1 MAGWL
6 AGAAGAAVALGFGEL
21 IEGISDTI
29 PSLVIAVGEVVTD
42 YTPGEIVAFSIA
54 NLGASQKTMLTVGI
68 VVLSLAI
75 CGLFGRLATRGRGV
89 AAVAGFGVFGLIGG
103 WAAARNPL
111 SPALASW
118 LVALAAAVLGA
129 ATTRFLVSRA
139 SAVRR
144 DAEAARDADAQ
155 EEVIDDG
162 PRQRVGTRRSF
173 FAYAAGAGVAALS
186 LVGIGRGL
194 RGESAAEKARE
205 IYTLPPRTPD
215 PAAGATAAD
224 TNVAIEVPEGI
235 KIEVPE
241 GIAIEEE
248 VVIEVPEGIEIPEET
263 ANEVP
268 AEQAGSSTQPA
279 PTTTQ
284 QTAEQPAPTTTQQ
297 TAEQP
302 APTTTQQTAEQPA
315 PTTTQPPEQPAPT
328 TTQQTAEQPAPTTT
342 QQTAEQPAP
351 TTTQQTAEQPAPT
364 TTQQTAEQ
372 PAPTT
377 TQPPE
382 QPAPT
387 TTQPPEQPAP
397 TTTQPPEQPA
407 PTTTQ
412 QTAEQPAPTTTQ
424 PPEQPAPTTTQPP
437 EQPAPT
443 TTQPP
448 EQPAPTTTQ
457 PPKHL
462 SVQEQVARIDT
473 LDDEVPGLSRYIT
486 PITPQDEFYRVDT
499 ALSVPQVDPASW
511 RLRITGMVDNPYVL
525 TYQDIRAMRLS
536 DYVITLSCVSN
547 PVGGNLVG
555 NAVWTGVPLNVLLQ
569 HAGVQRGAQQI
580 VGRSVDDFTA
590 GFPTTAAYD
599 GRNAILAIGM
609 NDEPLPTR
617 HGFPARIV
625 VAGLYGYVSAVKWLK
640 EIRLTTW
647 DSFDGYWV
655 PRGWSKR
662 GPIKT
667 QSRID
672 VPRSNGDLKI
682 GQTTSVAGI
691 AWAPTRGI
699 RRVEIKIG
707 REDWAP
713 CRLGQALGDESWV
726 QWHRE
731 WTPTTPGNYQI
742 QVRATD
748 GTGTTQGG
756 YSVSAFPNGAEGYH
770 TIRTRVRR

>member
-54 NLGASQKTMLTVGI
+54 NLGASQKTVLTVGI

-89 AAVAGFGVFGLIGG
+89 AAVAGFAVFGLIGG

-139 SAVRR
+139 SAVGR

-155 EEVIDDG
+155 EEVTDDG
-162 PRQRVGTRRSF
+162 ARQRVGTRRSF

-235 KIEVPE
+235 EIEVPE

-248 VVIEVPEGIEIPEET
+248 VVIEVPEGIEIPQET

-268 AEQAGSSTQPA
+268 AEEAGSSTQATSTPSSEQTA
-279 PTTTQ
+279 TTSAAEPSVDDSEPELTPTTTQ
-284 QTAEQPAPTTTQQ
+284 QPAEQPAPTTTQQ
-297 TAEQP
+297 PAEQP
-302 APTTTQQTAEQPA
+302 APTTTQQA
-315 PTTTQPPEQPAPT
+315 
-328 TTQQTAEQPAPTTT
+328 AEQPAPTTT
-342 QQTAEQPAP
+342 QQAA
-351 TTTQQTAEQPAPT
+351 
-364 TTQQTAEQ
+364 
-372 PAPTT
+372 
-377 TQPPE
+377 
-382 QPAPT
+382 
-387 TTQPPEQPAP
+387 
-397 TTTQPPEQPA
+397 
-407 PTTTQ
+407 
-412 QTAEQPAPTTTQ
+412 
-424 PPEQPAPTTTQPP
+424 
-437 EQPAPT
+437 
-443 TTQPP
+443 

-473 LDDEVPGLSRYIT
+473 LDDEVPGLSPYIT

-511 RLRITGMVDNPYVL
+511 RLSITGMVDNPYVL
-525 TYQDIRAMRLS
+525 TYEDIRAMRLS

-609 NDEPLPTR
+609 NNDPLPTR

-647 DSFDGYWV
+647 DAFDGYWV

-672 VPRSNGDLKI
+672 VPRNKADLKI

-731 WTPTTPGNYQI
+731 WTPSTPGNYQI

-756 YSVSAFPNGAEGYH
+756 YSVSTFPNGAEGYH
-770 TIRTRVRR
+770 TIRARVRR

>member
-54 NLGASQKTMLTVGI
+54 NLGASQKTVLTVGI

-89 AAVAGFGVFGLIGG
+89 AAVAGFAVFGLIGG

-139 SAVRR
+139 PAVGR

-155 EEVIDDG
+155 EEVTDDG
-162 PRQRVGTRRSF
+162 ARQRVGTRRSF

-235 KIEVPE
+235 EIEVPE

-248 VVIEVPEGIEIPEET
+248 VVIEVPEGIEIPQET

-268 AEQAGSSTQPA
+268 AEEAGSSTQATSTPSSEQTA
-279 PTTTQ
+279 TTSAAEPSVDDSEPELTPTTTQ
-284 QTAEQPAPTTTQQ
+284 QPAEQPAPTTTQQ
-297 TAEQP
+297 PAEQP
-302 APTTTQQTAEQPA
+302 APTTTQQP
-315 PTTTQPPEQPAPT
+315 
-328 TTQQTAEQPAPTTT
+328 AEQPAPTTT
-342 QQTAEQPAP
+342 QQPAEQPAP
-351 TTTQQTAEQPAPT
+351 TTTQQAAEQPAPT
-364 TTQQTAEQ
+364 TTQQAAEQ

-377 TQPPE
+377 TQ
-382 QPAPT
+382 QA
-387 TTQPPEQPAP
+387 A
-397 TTTQPPEQPA
+397 EQPA

-412 QTAEQPAPTTTQ
+412 QAAEQPAPTTTQ
-424 PPEQPAPTTTQPP
+424 QA
-437 EQPAPT
+437 A
-443 TTQPP
+443 

-473 LDDEVPGLSRYIT
+473 LDDEVPGLSPYIT

-511 RLRITGMVDNPYVL
+511 RLSITGMVDNPYVL
-525 TYQDIRAMRLS
+525 TYEDIRAMRLS

-609 NDEPLPTR
+609 NNDPLPTR

-647 DSFDGYWV
+647 DAFDGYWV

-672 VPRSNGDLKI
+672 VPRNKADLKI

-731 WTPTTPGNYQI
+731 WTPSTPGNYQI

-756 YSVSAFPNGAEGYH
+756 YSVSTFPNGAEGYH
-770 TIRTRVRR
+770 TIRARVRR

>member
-54 NLGASQKTMLTVGI
+54 NLGASQKTVLTVGI

-89 AAVAGFGVFGLIGG
+89 AAVAGFAVFGLIGG

-139 SAVRR
+139 PAVGR

-155 EEVIDDG
+155 EEVTDDG
-162 PRQRVGTRRSF
+162 ARQRVGTRRSF

-235 KIEVPE
+235 EIEVPE

-248 VVIEVPEGIEIPEET
+248 VVIEVPEGIEIPQET

-268 AEQAGSSTQPA
+268 AEEAGSSTQATSTPSSEQTA
-279 PTTTQ
+279 TTSAAEPSVDDSEPELTPTTTQ
-284 QTAEQPAPTTTQQ
+284 QPAEQPAPTTTQQ
-297 TAEQP
+297 PAEQPAPHHHPTASRTTRTHHHPTASRTTRTHHHPTASRTTRTHHHPTSSRTTRTHHHPTSQPNNPHPPPPNKPAEQP
-302 APTTTQQTAEQPA
+302 APTTTQQA
-315 PTTTQPPEQPAPT
+315 
-328 TTQQTAEQPAPTTT
+328 AEQPAPTTT
-342 QQTAEQPAP
+342 QQAA
-351 TTTQQTAEQPAPT
+351 
-364 TTQQTAEQ
+364 
-372 PAPTT
+372 
-377 TQPPE
+377 
-382 QPAPT
+382 
-387 TTQPPEQPAP
+387 
-397 TTTQPPEQPA
+397 
-407 PTTTQ
+407 
-412 QTAEQPAPTTTQ
+412 
-424 PPEQPAPTTTQPP
+424 
-437 EQPAPT
+437 
-443 TTQPP
+443 

-473 LDDEVPGLSRYIT
+473 LDDEVPGLSPYIT

-511 RLRITGMVDNPYVL
+511 RLSITGMVDNPYVL
-525 TYQDIRAMRLS
+525 TYEDIRAMRLS

-609 NDEPLPTR
+609 NNDPLPTR

-647 DSFDGYWV
+647 DAFDGYWV

-672 VPRSNGDLKI
+672 VPRNKADLKI

-731 WTPTTPGNYQI
+731 WTPSTPGNYQI

-756 YSVSAFPNGAEGYH
+756 YSVSTFPNGAEGYH
-770 TIRTRVRR
+770 TIRARVRR

>member
-54 NLGASQKTMLTVGI
+54 NLGASQKTVLTVGI

-75 CGLFGRLATRGRGV
+75 CGLFGRLAARGRGV
-89 AAVAGFGVFGLIGG
+89 AAVAGFAVFGLIGG
-103 WAAARNPL
+103 WTAARNPL

-144 DAEAARDADAQ
+144 AAEAARDADAQ
-155 EEVIDDG
+155 EEVTDDG

-173 FAYAAGAGVAALS
+173 FAYAVGAGVAALS

-235 KIEVPE
+235 EIEVPE

-248 VVIEVPEGIEIPEET
+248 VVIEAPEGIEIPEET

-268 AEQAGSSTQPA
+268 AEEAGSSTQATSTPSSE
-279 PTTTQ
+279 
-284 QTAEQPAPTTTQQ
+284 QTATTSA
-297 TAEQP
+297 AEP
-302 APTTTQQTAEQPA
+302 SVDDSEPELT
-315 PTTTQPPEQPAPT
+315 PTTTQPPEQPT
-328 TTQQTAEQPAPTTT
+328 
-342 QQTAEQPAP
+342 
-351 TTTQQTAEQPAPT
+351 
-364 TTQQTAEQ
+364 
-372 PAPTT
+372 PTT

-382 QPAPT
+382 QPTPTT
-387 TTQPPEQPAP
+387 TTQPPEQP
-397 TTTQPPEQPA
+397 T

-412 QTAEQPAPTTTQ
+412 QAAEQPTPTTTQ
-424 PPEQPAPTTTQPP
+424 QAAEQPTPTTTQQAA
-437 EQPAPT
+437 EQPTPT
-443 TTQPP
+443 TTQQAA
-448 EQPAPTTTQ
+448 EQPTPTTTQQAAEQPTPTTTQQAAEQPTPTTTQ

-462 SVQEQVARIDT
+462 SVQEQVDRIDT
-473 LDDEVPGLSRYIT
+473 LDDEVPGLSPYIT

-511 RLRITGMVDNPYVL
+511 RLSITGMVDNPYVL
-525 TYQDIRAMRLS
+525 TYEDIRAMRLS

-609 NDEPLPTR
+609 NNDPLPTR

-647 DSFDGYWV
+647 DAFDGYWV

-672 VPRSNGDLKI
+672 VPRSNADLKI

-731 WTPTTPGNYQI
+731 WTPSTPGNYQI

-770 TIRTRVRR
+770 TIRARVRR

>member
-1 MAGWL
+1 MTNPEDVPATETPPAGRPTASGL
-6 AGAAGAAVALGFGEL
+6 AGSVAGVAGAAVALGFGEL
-21 IEGISDTI
+21 VEGISETI

-54 NLGASQKTMLTVGI
+54 NLGASQKTVLTVGI

-75 CGLFGRLATRGRGV
+75 CGLFGSLAARGRGV
-89 AAVAGFGVFGLIGG
+89 AAVAGFAVFGLIGG

-144 DAEAARDADAQ
+144 DADAQ
-155 EEVIDDG
+155 EEVTGDG

-173 FAYAAGAGVAALS
+173 FAYAVGAGVAALS

-215 PAAGATAAD
+215 PAVGATTAD
-224 TNVAIEVPEGI
+224 TNVA
-235 KIEVPE
+235 
-241 GIAIEEE
+241 
-248 VVIEVPEGIEIPEET
+248 IEVPEGIEIPEET

-268 AEQAGSSTQPA
+268 AEEAGSSTQA
-279 PTTTQ
+279 TPTTTQ
-284 QTAEQPAPTTTQQ
+284 QTAEQPTPTTNQQTAEQPTPTTNQQTAEQPTPTTNQQTAEQPTPTTTQQ

-302 APTTTQQTAEQPA
+302 TPTTTQQTAEQP
-315 PTTTQPPEQPAPT
+315 TPT
-328 TTQQTAEQPAPTTT
+328 TTQQTAEQPTPTTT
-342 QQTAEQPAP
+342 QQTAEQPTP
-351 TTTQQTAEQPAPT
+351 TTTQQTAEQPTPT

-372 PAPTT
+372 PT
-377 TQPPE
+377 
-382 QPAPT
+382 
-387 TTQPPEQPAP
+387 
-397 TTTQPPEQPA
+397 

-412 QTAEQPAPTTTQ
+412 QTAEQPTPTTTQ
-424 PPEQPAPTTTQPP
+424 QTAEQPT
-437 EQPAPT
+437 
-443 TTQPP
+443 
-448 EQPAPTTTQ
+448 PTTTQ

-473 LDDEVPGLSRYIT
+473 LDDEVPGLSPYIT

-499 ALSVPQVDPASW
+499 ALSVPQVNPDSW
-511 RLRITGMVDNPYVL
+511 RLSITGMVDNPYVL

-555 NAVWTGVPLNVLLQ
+555 NAVWTGVPLNMLLQ
-569 HAGVQRGAQQI
+569 RAGVQRGAQQI

-609 NDEPLPTR
+609 NNDPLPTR

-647 DSFDGYWV
+647 DAFDGYWV

-672 VPRSNGDLKI
+672 VPRSNADLKI

-699 RRVEIKIG
+699 RRVEMKIG

-731 WTPTTPGNYQI
+731 WTPSTPGNYQI

-770 TIRTRVRR
+770 TIRVRVRR